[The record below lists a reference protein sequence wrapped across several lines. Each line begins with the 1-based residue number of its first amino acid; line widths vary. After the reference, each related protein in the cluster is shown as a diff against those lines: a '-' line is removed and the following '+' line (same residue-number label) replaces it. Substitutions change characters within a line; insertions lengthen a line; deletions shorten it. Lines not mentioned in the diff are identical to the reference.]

1 MLLFC
6 RSELAREEHQDTAFN
21 QTTRIIVDDFREP
34 ARAYKGL
41 SLQPTTRL

>member
-21 QTTRIIVDDFREP
+21 QTTRIIVDDFREQ
-34 ARAYKGL
+34 ARSYKGL